1 MIISN
6 AKDIQHNNLSVLI
19 YSPPGM
25 GKTSL
30 LGSLPGKTLIIDVD
44 KGTSVL
50 AGLDHVDFI
59 RLSDDLH
66 EIREVIAWLQK
77 ENPYANVCIDS
88 LSELE
93 RSMLAFFGRRGKLDG
108 VPDLQSYNRV
118 DFRIIDYC
126 RQFRSLNCNIFFSAW
141 ASFIEATA
149 PNGDKF
155 TRCVPMLRGKNS
167 ENICGLCDIV
177 GYITANPENG
187 ERFVRLEGS
196 PSVIAKDRI
205 FKRKFCKF
213 EEILGINNFIQKEGE
228 N

>member
-1 MIISN
+1 MIITN
-6 AKDIQHNNLSVLI
+6 AKDIKHNNLSVLI

-50 AGLDHVDFI
+50 AGNENVDIVHF
-59 RLSDDLH
+59 SDSLNEMK
-66 EIREVIAWLQK
+66 EIFPELQRN
-77 ENPYANVCIDS
+77 NPYRNICVDS

-93 RSMLAFFGRRGKLDG
+93 RSMLARLGAEGRNHG
-108 VPDLQSYNRV
+108 VPAQCDYLRV
-118 DFRIIDYC
+118 DYNIINWC
-126 RQFRSLNCNIFFSAW
+126 RQFRAFNSNIFFTAW
-141 ASFIEATA
+141 ASFIEVTA
-149 PNGDKF
+149 PSGDKF

-187 ERFVRLEGS
+187 ERFIRLES
-196 PSVIAKDRI
+196 SASVIAKDRI

-213 EEILGINNFIQKEGE
+213 EEVLGNA
-228 N
+228 